1 MIQRRT
7 AAAFG
12 VLLLEGFRGPG
23 TPVSAHRLDFND
35 YRTPRCVLRAA
46 VRAGHA
52 HSAGLCTSGPRK
64 AVDGADGAESKP
76 SVTLPGYRKVV
87 ELERKMIF
95 REKIL
100 SL

>member
-12 VLLLEGFRGPG
+12 VLLLSLVRGPG

-35 YRTPRCVLRAA
+35 YGTPRCVLRAA

-64 AVDGADGAESKP
+64 GVDGADGAKSKP
-76 SVTLPGYRKVV
+76 LVHCFGVV
-87 ELERKMIF
+87 SF
-95 REKIL
+95 AT
-100 SL
+100 SLGWVGVR

>member
-35 YRTPRCVLRAA
+35 YGTPRCVLRAA

-64 AVDGADGAESKP
+64 GVDGADA
-76 SVTLPGYRKVV
+76 RKVNLWSHFLGWFHLQQAYGCIRRSRLV
-87 ELERKMIF
+87 F
-95 REKIL
+95 
-100 SL
+100 